1 MKKNDTIELSIDDL
15 GTDGQG
21 IGRYEE
27 MVVFVDG
34 ALPGE
39 TVQAKIILLKKSYLV
54 GKLEKVVIASPLRVV
69 PPCHVFGKCGGCTLQ
84 HLAYAGQLEYK
95 NNYVINCINRIGK
108 LDIPVNFPLPAKK
121 EYRYRNKAAFPVQ
134 QNADAI
140 EIGFYARHSHRI
152 VDVDD
157 CMIQHADLKIVMSQL
172 RVWMVKYG
180 LSIYNEK
187 TNHGLLRHI
196 VLRTNKQG
204 DIMLVLCI
212 NGEDI
217 PHKDALIAL
226 FKIVLP
232 QLKSISLNINTQHT
246 NVIMGDTSVCIYGQ
260 DYIFETIHELEY
272 KITAQSF
279 FQVNSEQTEVLYAT
293 LLKMLDLK
301 KTDTVVDLYCGTGTI
316 SLYAAQ
322 RAKIVYGVEIAEQSI
337 ENARFNAR
345 LNDIQ
350 NAEFFVGDVD
360 TVMPTLITQT
370 GKIDAIIV
378 DPPRKGLT
386 EDIIRKIAAEKIA
399 KVGYVSCNPSTL
411 ARDLAQ
417 FFDLGYTANVV
428 QPVDL
433 FPQTTHVEC
442 VCLLT
447 RTER

>member
-54 GKLEKVVIASPLRVV
+54 GKLEKIVIASPLRVV

-204 DIMLVLCI
+204 
-212 NGEDI
+212 
-217 PHKDALIAL
+217 
-226 FKIVLP
+226 
-232 QLKSISLNINTQHT
+232 
-246 NVIMGDTSVCIYGQ
+246 
-260 DYIFETIHELEY
+260 
-272 KITAQSF
+272 
-279 FQVNSEQTEVLYAT
+279 
-293 LLKMLDLK
+293 
-301 KTDTVVDLYCGTGTI
+301 
-316 SLYAAQ
+316 
-322 RAKIVYGVEIAEQSI
+322 
-337 ENARFNAR
+337 
-345 LNDIQ
+345 
-350 NAEFFVGDVD
+350 
-360 TVMPTLITQT
+360 
-370 GKIDAIIV
+370 
-378 DPPRKGLT
+378 
-386 EDIIRKIAAEKIA
+386 
-399 KVGYVSCNPSTL
+399 
-411 ARDLAQ
+411 
-417 FFDLGYTANVV
+417 
-428 QPVDL
+428 
-433 FPQTTHVEC
+433 
-442 VCLLT
+442 
-447 RTER
+447 